1 MLERTV
7 EQVPT
12 TAGSTMEIFLLGSPS
27 VRWSGRP
34 VDISRRQVRAL
45 LYRLAASGDGVPREQ
60 LCFLFW
66 PDEPESGARRKLT
79 GLLAHLRRSLPE
91 PEVVVAADDKIG
103 LVPELVWSDVIAFKD
118 LSSSRPAELLPA
130 ALRRAADHYRG
141 PFLDGFSLPENPE
154 YETWITIQRQ
164 SFERI
169 YLEALT
175 ALIEEL
181 AASADFAA
189 AIAYAQRYLETDDL
203 AEGIHRRLMQLYVSS
218 GDRSAALRQFE
229 QCAEILAREL
239 DVEPLPETQAAYQ
252 AALESHPAGPADL
265 VVRPMEP
272 SWTTLPG
279 LDVRLVGREET
290 QRQLQKA
297 YADARGGR
305 GGVFLISGEPG
316 IGKSRLMQDFATSLA
331 EEALVLTGAGH
342 RDARARPYQPIV
354 EALRPAVIA
363 YHASLDVPAWSLAEL
378 ARLMPELRLLS
389 SDLSAPAADGVE
401 QARATLFD
409 ALGNLILGLSNGRG
423 PVLLCLDDLQWAD
436 GTTLDWLAYMG
447 RWLAGA
453 TPPAT
458 GGRGTG
464 SGQGHEGAAQAGV
477 LVVATYRD
485 EGISALTELRRSL
498 TREGVVTEVELGGL
512 DEGAVAELLQ
522 QLGDSLPC
530 DEALARHLRQVTGG
544 NPFFLME
551 TVRAII
557 EAGCQPADLAQ
568 PENLCL
574 PDTVLDAVEARL
586 ARLSPQAKQVL
597 EAGAVL
603 GRSFSL
609 GLVRQTSGRRD
620 LETMD
625 ALDELVARHLLEEG
639 TTGYWFRHE
648 ITRGAVYR
656 QLSRGRRQMLHRRA
670 GEALERLEPD
680 NAAALAWHFERADEP
695 ARAARYALR
704 AGQAAKAVFAH
715 VEARAHYDKAL
726 ELLQW
731 EAVDL
736 QDPEAVEANRRLQ
749 IEALHGRG
757 WALRLLGDMETY
769 AQDLEGV
776 ARLAQSLGD
785 PRTMAHLCW
794 RKAYTHRWFCRYAEA
809 GAQAQEGVRLS
820 QEAADPLLQAMCL
833 REVGLAARATGEYG
847 VARAALEQALKLFVE
862 LGETVYEI
870 HTMGNLATLLWY
882 ERAYEGALDL
892 SRQALERCEE
902 AGLSLER
909 RLPLGDMG
917 AAASALHAV
926 ELAWSCLEE
935 SLTLARQT
943 ADRTQE
949 ILCLTHL
956 GWLSIRVKQPAEAL
970 GYLQEGLALAQRVG
984 SCAEQSWLR
993 SGLAE
998 AHRLVGDDEEARSQA
1013 RQALELAQEHGAAYD
1028 QKLARRVLGRLGVG

>member
-1 MLERTV
+1 
-7 EQVPT
+7 
-12 TAGSTMEIFLLGSPS
+12 
-27 VRWSGRP
+27 
-34 VDISRRQVRAL
+34 
-45 LYRLAASGDGVPREQ
+45 
-60 LCFLFW
+60 
-66 PDEPESGARRKLT
+66 
-79 GLLAHLRRSLPE
+79 
-91 PEVVVAADDKIG
+91 
-103 LVPELVWSDVIAFKD
+103 VPERVWSDVVAFKD
-118 LSSSRPAELLPA
+118 LSSSSPAHLLPEA
-130 ALRRAADHYRG
+130 QRRAADHYRG

-164 SFERI
+164 TFERI
-169 YLEALT
+169 YLEVLT

-189 AIAYAQRYLETDDL
+189 AVAYAQRYLETDDL
-203 AEGIHRRLMQLYVSS
+203 AEGIHRRLMQLYMSS

-229 QCAEILAREL
+229 LCAEILAREL
-239 DVEPLPETQAAYQ
+239 DVEPLPETQAVYQ
-252 AALESHPAGPADL
+252 AALESHPAGPVDL
-265 VVRPMEP
+265 VVAPIEP

-297 YADARGGR
+297 YADAQGGR

-316 IGKSRLMQDFATSLA
+316 IGKSRLMQDFATGLA
-331 EEALVLTGAGH
+331 EEALVLTGAGY

-363 YHASLDVPAWSLAEL
+363 YRASLDVPEWSLAEL
-378 ARLMPELRLLS
+378 ARLMPELRLLFPG
-389 SDLSAPAADGVE
+389 LLAPAEAGLE
-401 QARATLFD
+401 QARATLFE
-409 ALGNLILGLSNGRG
+409 ALGNLILGLADAGG

-447 RWLAGA
+447 RRLADA
-453 TPPAT
+453 TPST
-458 GGRGTG
+458 
-464 SGQGHEGAAQAGV
+464 AGV

-485 EGISALTELRRSL
+485 GAISAVAELRRSL
-498 TREGVVTEVELGGL
+498 TRQGVVTEVELGGL
-512 DEGAVAELLQ
+512 DEAAVAELLQ

-530 DEALARHLRQVTGG
+530 DEALARRLRQVTGG
-544 NPFFLME
+544 NPFFVME

-557 EAGCQPADLAQ
+557 EAGCQPSDLVQ
-568 PENLCL
+568 PEDLCL

-586 ARLSPQAKQVL
+586 ARLSPRAKQVL
-597 EAGAVL
+597 EAGAML

-620 LETMD
+620 LEALD

-639 TTGYWFRHE
+639 MTGYWFRHE
-648 ITRGAVYR
+648 IIRGAVYR

-680 NAAALAWHFERADEP
+680 NATALAWHFERADEP
-695 ARAARYALR
+695 ARAARHALR

-715 VEARAHYDKAL
+715 VEARTHYDKAL

-736 QDPEAVEANRRLQ
+736 QEAEAVAANRLLQ

-769 AQDLEGV
+769 VQDLEGV

-809 GAQAQEGVRLS
+809 GAEAREGVRLS

-833 REVGLAARATGEYG
+833 REVGLAARATGEYAE
-847 VARAALEQALKLFVE
+847 AREALEQALKLFVE

-882 ERAYEGALDL
+882 EGAYEGALDL
-892 SRQALERCEE
+892 SRQALEGCEE

-917 AAASALHAV
+917 AAASALHAA

-935 SLTLARQT
+935 SLDLARQT

-949 ILCLTHL
+949 ILCLTHM

-970 GYLQEGLALAQRVG
+970 EYLEEGLALAQRVG

-998 AHRLVGDDEEARSQA
+998 ARRLVGDDEEARSQA

-1028 QKLARRVLGRLGVG
+1028 QKLARRVLGRLDIG

>member
-1 MLERTV
+1 
-7 EQVPT
+7 
-12 TAGSTMEIFLLGSPS
+12 
-27 VRWSGRP
+27 
-34 VDISRRQVRAL
+34 VRAL
-45 LYRLAASGDGVPREQ
+45 LYRLATSGDGVPREQ

-91 PEVVVAADDKIG
+91 PEVVVAADDTVG
-103 LVPELVWSDVIAFKD
+103 LVPELVWSDVSAFRE
-118 LSSSRPAELLPA
+118 LSSSRPADLPPA

-164 SFERI
+164 TFERI

-203 AEGIHRRLMQLYVSS
+203 AEGIHRRLMQLYLSS

-229 QCAEILAREL
+229 LCAEILAREL
-239 DVEPLPETQAAYQ
+239 DVEPLPETQAVYQ
-252 AALESHPAGPADL
+252 AALESHPARPVDL
-265 VVRPMEP
+265 VVAPIEP
-272 SWTTLPG
+272 TWTTLPG
-279 LDVRLVGREET
+279 LDVRLVGRGET
-290 QRQLQKA
+290 QRKLQKA
-297 YADARGGR
+297 YADARSGR
-305 GGVFLISGEPG
+305 GTVFLISGEPG

-331 EEALVLTGAGH
+331 EEALVLTGAGY

-363 YHASLDVPAWSLAEL
+363 YRAPLDVPEWSLAEL
-378 ARLMPELRLLS
+378 ARLMPELRLLFPG
-389 SDLSAPAADGVE
+389 LMAPAAAGVE
-401 QARATLFD
+401 QARATLFE
-409 ALGNLILGLSNGRG
+409 ALRNLILGLADGRG

-447 RWLAGA
+447 RRLAEA
-453 TPPAT
+453 TP
-458 GGRGTG
+458 
-464 SGQGHEGAAQAGV
+464 SKAGI

-485 EGISALTELRRSL
+485 AGNSAVTELRRSL
-498 TREGVVTEVELGGL
+498 KRQGVVTEVELGGL

-530 DEALARHLRQVTGG
+530 DETLARRLRQVTGG
-544 NPFFLME
+544 NPFFVME
-551 TVRAII
+551 TVRALI
-557 EAGCQPADLAQ
+557 EAGCQPSDLVQ
-568 PENLCL
+568 PEGLCL
-574 PDTVLDAVEARL
+574 PDTVLDAVDARL
-586 ARLSPQAKQVL
+586 ARLSPRAKQVL

-620 LETMD
+620 LETVD

-648 ITRGAVYR
+648 IIRGAVYR

-680 NAAALAWHFERADEP
+680 NATALSWHFERADEP
-695 ARAARYALR
+695 ARAARHALR

-715 VEARAHYDKAL
+715 VEARAHYDRAL

-731 EAVDL
+731 AAVDL
-736 QDPEAVEANRRLQ
+736 QDAEAVTANRRLQ
-749 IEALHGRG
+749 IEALQGRG

-847 VARAALEQALKLFVE
+847 AARSALEQALKLFVD

-882 ERAYEGALDL
+882 QGAYEGALDL

-917 AAASALHAV
+917 AAASGLHAV
-926 ELAWSCLEE
+926 ELAWSSLEE
-935 SLTLARQT
+935 SLSLARQT

-970 GYLQEGLALAQRVG
+970 EYLQEGLALAQRVG

-998 AHRLVGDDEEARSQA
+998 AHRLVGDDDDEARSQA

-1028 QKLARRVLGRLGVG
+1028 EKLARRVLGRLDVE